1 MSTTIFGSAL
11 KAILS
16 PEKLIKMLVTPSS
29 SANDKVQAT
38 ADGKFLVDSNGSV
51 ILNRYNEDVQRAFER
66 NVNGLKTKGK

>member
-1 MSTTIFGSAL
+1 MSTTIFSSAL

-16 PEKLIKMLVTPSS
+16 PEKLIKMLVKPSS
-29 SANDKVQAT
+29 STNDKAQAT